1 MSTRPFE
8 NLIPRIAGSA
18 YIDPAALVIG
28 DVEIGADSSVW
39 PLTVI
44 RGDINSI
51 KIGAYTNIQDGSI
64 LHVSHDSEY
73 APGGFGLRLG
83 NRITVGHH
91 VVLHGCEI
99 EDMCLIGMGSIVLDG
114 ARIERGAMLAA
125 GSLVAPGK
133 VLEGGFLWRGS
144 PVRRAREL
152 TSQECDYLDY
162 SADYYVQL
170 ARRHARR
177 V

>member
-1 MSTRPFE
+1 MSIRPFE
-8 NLIPRIAGSA
+8 NLIPCIAASA
-18 YIDPAALVIG
+18 YIDATALVIG

-51 KIGAYTNIQDGSI
+51 KIGVSTNIQDGSI

-73 APGGFGLRLG
+73 APGGFPLHVG
-83 NRITVGHH
+83 NGITVGHH

-99 EDMCLIGMGSIVLDG
+99 GDRCLIGMGSVVLDG
-114 ARIERGAMLAA
+114 ARIESGAMLAA

-144 PVRRAREL
+144 PVQRAREL
-152 TSQECDYLDY
+152 TSQERHYLDY

-170 ARRHARR
+170 ARRHGRY